1 MELKGWRELETGV
14 VILEPGNS
22 IAYKSGTWRAFRPII
37 DMGKCIHCMICWVYC
52 PDSCVMVKDSK
63 LVGIDYEYCKGCGIC
78 ARECPKKAITMIE
91 EVKAR
96 MEEAK

>member
-37 DMGKCIHCMICWVYC
+37 DMGKCTHCMICWVYC
-52 PDSCVMVKDSK
+52 PDSCIMVKDSK

>member
-37 DMGKCIHCMICWVYC
+37 DMGKCTHCMICWVYC
-52 PDSCVMVKDSK
+52 PDSCIMVKDSK

-78 ARECPKKAITMIE
+78 ARECPKKVITMIE